1 MDTVEGVTAC
11 GEAEKGRS
19 TMKKLLVAILIA
31 AMLAGCEHQHNIED
45 GERWMEVVD
54 NGMGLRFQYIVLRHR
69 QTGVCYIV
77 LPHSSATPLLTADG
91 KPYILEGINDD
102 S

>member
-1 MDTVEGVTAC
+1 M
-11 GEAEKGRS
+11 R
-19 TMKKLLVAILIA
+19 KLILVMAISALLI
-31 AMLAGCEHQHNIED
+31 GCEHHQTAEEGQH
-45 GERWMEVVD
+45 WMEVVD

-91 KPYILEGINDD
+91 KPYTLEEER
-102 S
+102 

>member
-1 MDTVEGVTAC
+1 MVAVERVTAC

-31 AMLAGCEHQHNIED
+31 AMLAGCEHYQNIED

-69 QTGVCYIV
+69 QTGVCYII
-77 LPHSSATPLLTADG
+77 LPHSAAVPLLTAEG
-91 KPYILEGINDD
+91 KPYTLEEER
-102 S
+102 